1 MGVVTK
7 PTLQIETA
15 DFDVDSQER
24 YPSVVDGRRNG
35 RGKLNI
41 LQIECNDIRHRLLRC
56 INVLMST
63 SGWSAVKVYPTT
75 GKLTGEMELR
85 LQKVVEEA
93 RQDERTLFR
102 LESFVPAG
110 GSPGLDLGNSE
121 KTLQYINNRL
131 VELGIPQRRILVS
144 SFGAEHDLQ
153 RDPTRHWVE
162 IYLGAA
168 LFGRSLVASRRHFE
182 VIDRWCPSI
191 VALAFLALVKDHVV
205 LEVAAGAK

>member
-1 MGVVTK
+1 MKRLTLVFFGVVIGFSSGCAILSQPDQPPVSGIAAANPGNSLATEAAK
-7 PTLQIETA
+7 PKPRLNPMQLSQKMSPSTTNPSSEQPFAVIK
-15 DFDVDSQER
+15 VD
-24 YPSVVDGRRNG
+24 
-35 RGKLNI
+35 
-41 LQIECNDIRHRLLRC
+41 
-56 INVLMST
+56 
-63 SGWSAVKVYPTT
+63 PTT
-75 GKLTGEMELR
+75 GKLTDEMELR

-121 KTLQYINNRL
+121 KTLQYIKNRL

-162 IYLGAA
+162 IYLIKTGTSTSATT
-168 LFGRSLVASRRHFE
+168 GTTR
-182 VIDRWCPSI
+182 
-191 VALAFLALVKDHVV
+191 
-205 LEVAAGAK
+205 